1 MLNGVLLLMWLEGTA
16 VDGATGTETG
26 GGGGMVIHPAAA
38 QEEQPFFDIIIS
50 VITYE
55 AIKQT
60 SLPISISLLDF
71 SASSLFRPGFLWP
84 LGPSFSPF

>member
-16 VDGATGTETG
+16 VDGATGRDG
-26 GGGGMVIHPAAA
+26 GGNMVIHPAAA
-38 QEEQPFFDIIIS
+38 REKQPFFDIIIS

-60 SLPISISLLDF
+60 SLPISSTAGLF
-71 SASSLFRPGFLWP
+71 SVPMPSGLYFAVRFTLF
-84 LGPSFSPF
+84 PSF